1 MLDRDLND
9 CQNGVV
15 HRFGPLS
22 MPKPLRFEGR
32 RDVRL
37 AVDVDRSL
45 AKQVDAAAARHKV
58 TRAEVIRAC
67 LKQTLPS
74 D

>member
-1 MLDRDLND
+1 
-9 CQNGVV
+9 
-15 HRFGPLS
+15 

>member
-1 MLDRDLND
+1 MSD
-9 CQNGVV
+9 
-15 HRFGPLS
+15 PL
-22 MPKPLRFEGR
+22 PIQAK
-32 RDVRL
+32 RDVKL
-37 AVDVDRSL
+37 QCDVDRSL
-45 AKQVDAAAARHKV
+45 AARVDATAKQYDV

>member
-1 MLDRDLND
+1 
-9 CQNGVV
+9 
-15 HRFGPLS
+15 
-22 MPKPLRFEGR
+22 MPKELRLEGR

-37 AVDVDRSL
+37 ACDVDRSL
-45 AKQVDAAAARHKV
+45 AKQVDAAAQRHNV

>member
-1 MLDRDLND
+1 
-9 CQNGVV
+9 
-15 HRFGPLS
+15 
-22 MPKPLRFEGR
+22 MPKPLRVEGR

-37 AVDVDRSL
+37 VTDVDQHL

-67 LKQTLPS
+67 LKQTFPS